1 MYDSGHFSLPN
12 LVARHSFCRRYFLS
26 NMWEQQNFT
35 VIVSGPL
42 TKPASM
48 QFGYPEPYQSV

>member
-1 MYDSGHFSLPN
+1 
-12 LVARHSFCRRYFLS
+12 
-26 NMWEQQNFT
+26 MWEQQNFT